1 MRGYET
7 VELSKNKGNLFA
19 VQTDISFYIICAF
32 GVLLAAISKAG
43 FGSKVA
49 FAASAILAT
58 VIDPGQAIGIML
70 PLLLLMDVGSLRP
83 YWRKWDMRITIVLLS
98 GAVVGIALGAS
109 FYRAVDADVFRVML
123 GLLTL
128 AFVGYQALQSVNWI
142 RPQGKG
148 FGPIW
153 GVVAGCVAGF
163 TSFVSHAGGPPA
175 AVYMLSHSMR
185 KTTYQATTV
194 IVFFIVNVLK
204 FIPYAW
210 LGLFTWETVKIDMIM
225 APFALLGVWIGV
237 RAHHWMSER
246 FFFTVTYILL
256 VCTGLRLLWV
266 GLT

>member
-1 MRGYET
+1 MP
-7 VELSKNKGNLFA
+7 
-19 VQTDISFYIICAF
+19 TDITFYIICAF

-70 PLLLLMDVGSLRP
+70 PLLLLMDIGSLRP
-83 YWRKWDMRITIVLLS
+83 YWRQWDTRIAALLVS
-98 GAVVGIALGAS
+98 GAVVGITIGAS
-109 FYRAVDADVFRVML
+109 FYKAVDADVFRVML

-128 AFVGYQALQSVNWI
+128 AFVAYQGIQRLQLI

-148 FGPIW
+148 FGPVW
-153 GVVAGCVAGF
+153 GIIAGTVAGF

-175 AVYMLSHSMR
+175 AVYMLSHNMR

-204 FIPYAW
+204 FIPYAA
-210 LGLFTWETVKIDMIM
+210 LGLFSWETVKIDLIM

-237 RAHHWMSER
+237 RAHHWMSEKV
-246 FFFTVTYILL
+246 FFTVTYILL
-256 VCTGLRLLWV
+256 VCTGLRLIWV
-266 GLT
+266 GVM